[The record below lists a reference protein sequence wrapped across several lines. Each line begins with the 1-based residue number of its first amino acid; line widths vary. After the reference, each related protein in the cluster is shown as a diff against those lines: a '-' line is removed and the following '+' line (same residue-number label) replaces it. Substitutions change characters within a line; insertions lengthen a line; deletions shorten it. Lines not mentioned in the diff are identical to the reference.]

1 MTSFG
6 TRLQEERNRLK
17 ITQAAFGKLGGVRRN
32 AQSEYENDGNFPKA
46 DYLIKLAAK
55 EVDVVYLIYGERI
68 AFTAAQQEK
77 ELIAVLIS
85 LTPAQQ
91 ALGFIM
97 LNLIKRGGPSSQTV
111 ADAHKIWRGARF
123 LEQFLEMG
131 EANQSI
137 LETTAQGLIRA
148 SAAV

>member
-6 TRLQEERNRLK
+6 TRLQEERNRLN
-17 ITQAAFGKLGGVRRN
+17 ITQDTFGQLGGVRRN
-32 AQSEYENDGNFPKA
+32 AQSEYENGGAFPKA
-46 DYLIKLAAK
+46 DYLIRLAAK

-77 ELIAVLIS
+77 ELIEVLVS

-97 LNLIKRGGPSSQTV
+97 LNSIKRAGAGSQTG
-111 ADAHKIWRGARF
+111 ADARTTWRGARL

-131 EANQSI
+131 DADQSI
-137 LETTAQGLIRA
+137 LEAAAQGLVRA
-148 SAAV
+148 KAAD